1 HAEAGR
7 LRGSVVGGGCD
18 RGELRHAAARV
29 QFRSVRHRNRAPV
42 LVPRGL
48 PARRDGEPAPA
59 IVNRWL
65 IVAGDF
71 TPLGGMDAANHALA
85 RYLAGRGDEIELVT
99 HRAWPDLA
107 AMPTVAVRRVARP
120 LGKPALGKAL
130 RSGAGRR
137 AWRRLQPL
145 GARAVV
151 NGGNCGL
158 AAINWVHYV
167 HAAYEPS
174 IAGSLARRSRT
185 RVTHHRDVAAERRAL
200 LSARLVVCN
209 SARTMR

>member
-1 HAEAGR
+1 GQPRFDRAVRRGAAERVDSRRRTVPARSLPGRARRHRGVRPEVHPDAAR

-29 QFRSVRHRNRAPV
+29 QFRSVRHRNGAPV

-107 AMPTVAVRRVARP
+107 AMP
-120 LGKPALGKAL
+120 
-130 RSGAGRR
+130 
-137 AWRRLQPL
+137 
-145 GARAVV
+145 
-151 NGGNCGL
+151 
-158 AAINWVHYV
+158 
-167 HAAYEPS
+167 
-174 IAGSLARRSRT
+174 
-185 RVTHHRDVAAERRAL
+185 
-200 LSARLVVCN
+200 
-209 SARTMR
+209 